1 MLTLLLSTAFL
12 SVSIALGVSVM
23 RNIQYMEKIDEIEES
38 LQTAIEI
45 LDEQYKIIDKKTK
58 IEVFSD
64 EPIIR
69 ELVRDITVARNS
81 VLGVAK
87 LLDDTINIESPQS
100 VEE

>member
-1 MLTLLLSTAFL
+1 
-12 SVSIALGVSVM
+12 
-23 RNIQYMEKIDEIEES
+23 MERIDEIEES

>member
-23 RNIQYMEKIDEIEES
+23 RNIQYMERIDEIEES

>member
-12 SVSIALGVSVM
+12 SVSIALGISVM
-23 RNIQYMEKIDEIEES
+23 RNIQYMERIDEIEES
-38 LQTAIEI
+38 LQAAIEI

>member
-12 SVSIALGVSVM
+12 SVSSALGISVM
-23 RNIQYMEKIDEIEES
+23 RNIQYMERIDEIEES

>member
-12 SVSIALGVSVM
+12 SVSIALGISVM
-23 RNIQYMEKIDEIEES
+23 RNIQYMERIDEIEES

>member
-12 SVSIALGVSVM
+12 SVSIALSISVM
-23 RNIQYMEKIDEIEES
+23 RNIQYMERIDEIEES